1 MVLRDA
7 CTNCGKFRDSPSA
20 PCIKCLYPHHKNQ
33 LDNDTGL
40 MQQKHPIFHFHL
52 RTLVALT
59 TIAAIACAIMK
70 IWGPEGLWFGFR
82 IVAPL
87 IPAICYYWMNFR
99 SKKPNAIEE

>member
-1 MVLRDA
+1 
-7 CTNCGKFRDSPSA
+7 
-20 PCIKCLYPHHKNQ
+20 
-33 LDNDTGL
+33 